1 MQSNFYRN
9 QVCISKLV
17 SIAALV
23 SVTSLLSGCATT
35 FNESAPTTLADNV
48 VTETTTL
55 SVDQQL
61 STEELLTQMLT
72 TVNALSEA
80 MQKSDRKTAGNT
92 VDQILLISKIVRPRI
107 LNLSEQLAADFDRVI
122 ELAKSSVERNRPAD
136 ADKALRF
143 LPLIIDSLNNF
154 YGIIFNSANKRIWQ
168 RLSVHNT

>member
-1 MQSNFYRN
+1 MQSNLYRN
-9 QVCISKLV
+9 QVRISKLV

-35 FNESAPTTLADNV
+35 INESAPTTLADNV

-80 MQKSDRKTAGNT
+80 MQKSDRQTASKK
-92 VDQILLISKIVRPRI
+92 VDQILLISNAVRPKI
-107 LNLSEQLAADFDRVI
+107 LTLSDQLAADFDRVI
-122 ELAKSSVERNRPAD
+122 ALAKSSVERNRPAD

-143 LPLIIDSLNNF
+143 LPLIIDSLDNF
-154 YGIIFNSANKRIWQ
+154 
-168 RLSVHNT
+168 

>member
-1 MQSNFYRN
+1 MQSNLYRN
-9 QVCISKLV
+9 QVRIVTLV
-17 SIAALV
+17 SIAAFV
-23 SVTSLLSGCATT
+23 SATSLLSGCATT
-35 FNESAPTTLADNV
+35 INESAPTTLADNV

-154 YGIIFNSANKRIWQ
+154 
-168 RLSVHNT
+168 

>member
-9 QVCISKLV
+9 QVRIVTLV

-35 FNESAPTTLADNV
+35 INESAPTTLADNV

-55 SVDQQL
+55 TVDQQL

-80 MQKSDRKTAGNT
+80 MQKSDRQTASKK
-92 VDQILLISKIVRPRI
+92 VDQILLISSAVRPKI
-107 LNLSEQLAADFDRVI
+107 LTLSDQLAADFDRVI
-122 ELAKSSVERNRPAD
+122 ALAKSSVERNRPAD

-143 LPLIIDSLNNF
+143 LPLIIDSLDNF
-154 YGIIFNSANKRIWQ
+154 
-168 RLSVHNT
+168 

>member
-1 MQSNFYRN
+1 MQSNFFRN
-9 QVCISKLV
+9 QVRIVTLV

-35 FNESAPTTLADNV
+35 INESAPTTLADNV

-55 SVDQQL
+55 TVDQQL

-80 MQKSDRKTAGNT
+80 MQKSDRQTASKK
-92 VDQILLISKIVRPRI
+92 VDQILLISNAVRPKI
-107 LNLSEQLAADFDRVI
+107 LTLSDQLAADFDRVI
-122 ELAKSSVERNRPAD
+122 ALAKSSVERNRPAD

-143 LPLIIDSLNNF
+143 LPLIIDSLDNF
-154 YGIIFNSANKRIWQ
+154 
-168 RLSVHNT
+168 

>member
-1 MQSNFYRN
+1 MQSNLYRN
-9 QVCISKLV
+9 QVRIVTLV
-17 SIAALV
+17 SIAAFV

-35 FNESAPTTLADNV
+35 INESAPTTLADNV

-55 SVDQQL
+55 TVDQQL

-80 MQKSDRKTAGNT
+80 MQKSDRQTASKK
-92 VDQILLISKIVRPRI
+92 VDQILLISNAVRPKI
-107 LNLSEQLAADFDRVI
+107 LTLSDQLAADFDRVI

-143 LPLIIDSLNNF
+143 LPLIIDSLDNF
-154 YGIIFNSANKRIWQ
+154 
-168 RLSVHNT
+168 

>member
-1 MQSNFYRN
+1 MQSNFYRS

-35 FNESAPTTLADNV
+35 INESAPTTLADNV

-107 LNLSEQLAADFDRVI
+107 LNLSEQLSADFDRVI
-122 ELAKSSVERNRPAD
+122 ELARSSVERNRPAD

-143 LPLIIDSLNNF
+143 LPLIIDSLDNF
-154 YGIIFNSANKRIWQ
+154 
-168 RLSVHNT
+168 

>member
-1 MQSNFYRN
+1 MQSNFYRS

-35 FNESAPTTLADNV
+35 INESAPTTLADNV

-143 LPLIIDSLNNF
+143 LPLIIDSLDNF
-154 YGIIFNSANKRIWQ
+154 
-168 RLSVHNT
+168 

>member
-9 QVCISKLV
+9 QIRIVTLV

-23 SVTSLLSGCATT
+23 STTSLLSGCATT
-35 FNESAPTTLADNV
+35 INESAPTTLADNV

-55 SVDQQL
+55 TVDQQL

-80 MQKSDRKTAGNT
+80 MQKSDRQTASKK
-92 VDQILLISKIVRPRI
+92 VDQILLISNAVRPKI
-107 LNLSEQLAADFDRVI
+107 LTLSDQLAADFDRVI
-122 ELAKSSVERNRPAD
+122 ALAKSSVERNRPAD

-143 LPLIIDSLNNF
+143 LPLIIDSLDNF
-154 YGIIFNSANKRIWQ
+154 
-168 RLSVHNT
+168 

>member
-9 QVCISKLV
+9 QVRIVTLV

-35 FNESAPTTLADNV
+35 INESAPTTLDDNV

-55 SVDQQL
+55 TVDQQL

-80 MQKSDRKTAGNT
+80 MQKSDRQTASKK
-92 VDQILLISKIVRPRI
+92 VDQILLISNAVRPKI
-107 LNLSEQLAADFDRVI
+107 LTLSDQLAADFDRVI
-122 ELAKSSVERNRPAD
+122 ALAKSSVERNRPAD

-143 LPLIIDSLNNF
+143 LPLIIDSLDNF
-154 YGIIFNSANKRIWQ
+154 
-168 RLSVHNT
+168 

>member
-9 QVCISKLV
+9 QVRIVTLV

-23 SVTSLLSGCATT
+23 STTSLLSGCATT
-35 FNESAPTTLADNV
+35 INESAPTTLADNV

-55 SVDQQL
+55 TVDQQL

-80 MQKSDRKTAGNT
+80 MQKSDRQTASKK
-92 VDQILLISKIVRPRI
+92 VDQILLISNAVRPKI
-107 LNLSEQLAADFDRVI
+107 LTLSDQLAADFDRVI
-122 ELAKSSVERNRPAD
+122 ALAKSSVERNRPAD

-143 LPLIIDSLNNF
+143 LPLIIDSLDNF
-154 YGIIFNSANKRIWQ
+154 
-168 RLSVHNT
+168 